1 MDITFSEEQLKW
13 EEMSETELKWLF
25 LKIRGIWPY
34 LAENTFL
41 LDITEGRVIFNT
53 ASLVVN
59 FLYFLFMYRLYH

>member
-1 MDITFSEEQLKW
+1 MDVTFSEEQLKW

-41 LDITEGRVIFNT
+41 LDITEG
-53 ASLVVN
+53 
-59 FLYFLFMYRLYH
+59 